1 MLAIIVLVLLLSY
14 FSISLIYRNNQV
26 DQIFILRALSS
37 LKINKYRNK
46 IYELIIQHE
55 KRKKWFL
62 LWPIIQV
69 YEKYENWKKNRN
81 RNIES

>member
-1 MLAIIVLVLLLSY
+1 MLAIIVLLLSY

-46 IYELIIQHE
+46 ISELIIQHE
-55 KRKKWFL
+55 RRKKWFL
-62 LWPIIQV
+62 LWPTIQV
-69 YEKYENWKKNRN
+69 YEKYESWKKNRN
-81 RNIES
+81 RNIKS